1 MAMVRAFI
9 CIELAEKSRKIL
21 EDFQTELKQINAD
34 VRWVRPAGI
43 HLTLKFL
50 GDVDVERIDQI
61 EEAIKKSVTDLVPFK
76 LELSGTGTF
85 PNFKHPRVFWVG
97 VAGQVDVLSALAQQ
111 IDNNLNAIGFDKEE
125 REFSPHLTLG
135 RVKSTFGIKSVTN
148 VVSNKILEKNEFLV
162 KEIVLMQSELKAT
175 GAEYSSLRKIQL

>member
-1 MAMVRAFI
+1 MF
-9 CIELAEKSRKIL
+9 
-21 EDFQTELKQINAD
+21 
-34 VRWVRPAGI
+34 
-43 HLTLKFL
+43 HLNLNCP
-50 GDVDVERIDQI
+50 
-61 EEAIKKSVTDLVPFK
+61 VP
-76 LELSGTGTF
+76 GTF